1 MSEQNAIKI
10 VVDTNIWISFL
21 IGRSLDSLVKAIKTK
36 NVEVYFSQE
45 LHNELFSVM
54 ARPKFKSQIPEAK
67 IAEIREIVTNKVTTI
82 KPNCTIADCRD
93 SKDNFLLELAVSAG
107 ADYLVTGDND
117 LLVLDPYQ
125 NVRII
130 KAFEFKKILSQ

>member
-1 MSEQNAIKI
+1 MSERNAIKI
-10 VVDTNIWISFL
+10 VVDTNIWIIFL
-21 IGRSLDSLVKAIKTK
+21 IGRSLDSLVKSIKTK
-36 NVEVYFSQE
+36 NVEVFFSQE
-45 LHNELFSVM
+45 LHDELFSVM
-54 ARPKFKSQIPEAK
+54 TRPKFKSQISEAK
-67 IAEIREIVTNKVTTI
+67 IAEIREIVNSKVTTI